1 MTAMPGALLPV
12 APSSF
17 RDFMLFE
24 DHVTAASRAIARRYL
39 PTASRV
45 AATYELLTRRTFPK
59 FRPAALWYEQPI
71 YYFGNHLN
79 FVASGTPIAAPAYAD
94 SLDYELEL
102 GFVIDKPLLDASP
115 DEATAAIAGYVVLN
129 DCSARNVQV
138 REMRSGFGPQKAKHF
153 LSSMSSDLVPA
164 TSIDDPH
171 DLTASVSLNG
181 VLITT
186 TSTRRPQHTIAEALA
201 FASCGVQLHPGEL
214 FGTGTL
220 PGGSGLENGRLLA
233 PGDVLE
239 LTIDRIGTIRHT
251 ITAPGGTP

>member
-1 MTAMPGALLPV
+1 MTTLPFT
-12 APSSF
+12 PLSF

-24 DHVTAASRAIARRYL
+24 EHVTAASRGIARRYM
-39 PTASRV
+39 PTASRI
-45 AATYELLTRRTFPK
+45 AATYELLARRTFPK
-59 FRPAALWYEQPI
+59 FRPSALWYEQPI
-71 YYFGNHLN
+71 YYFGNHLT

-94 SLDYELEL
+94 ALDYELEL
-102 GFVIDKPLLDASP
+102 GFVIDEPLLDASP
-115 DEATAAIAGYVVLN
+115 EEAAAAISGYVVLN

-153 LSSMSSDLVPA
+153 LSSMSSELIPA
-164 TSIDDPH
+164 ASIDDPH

-181 VLITT
+181 ALITT

-201 FASCGVQLHPGEL
+201 FASRGVQLYPGEL

-220 PGGSGLENGRLLA
+220 PGGSGVESGHLLS

-239 LTIDRIGTIRHT
+239 LSIDRIGTIRHT
-251 ITAPGGTP
+251 ITAPGGTPR